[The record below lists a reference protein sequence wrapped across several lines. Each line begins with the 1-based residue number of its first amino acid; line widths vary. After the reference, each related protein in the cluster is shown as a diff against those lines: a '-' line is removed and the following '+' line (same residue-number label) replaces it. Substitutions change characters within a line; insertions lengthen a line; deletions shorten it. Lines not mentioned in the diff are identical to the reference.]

1 MIIGIRNFENGK
13 KPVGKHI
20 AQETRH
26 GYRPIYFKNG
36 LNTWWIKFLKT
47 MKLLIMMQPIFTG
60 TSSRFQV
67 GDREECW
74 SEGLLV

>member
-13 KPVGKHI
+13 KPV
-20 AQETRH
+20 